1 MHSVSLENP
10 VNGINPEVYG
20 PRLYAKFR
28 PSKPPRDPTS
38 IIKILKRSSN
48 TASQIIMRG
57 SAVKNVDK
65 KVENSTDVR
74 FTRNISSKIKK
85 IMSPVRLV

>member
-1 MHSVSLENP
+1 
-10 VNGINPEVYG
+10 
-20 PRLYAKFR
+20 
-28 PSKPPRDPTS
+28 
-38 IIKILKRSSN
+38 
-48 TASQIIMRG
+48 MRG